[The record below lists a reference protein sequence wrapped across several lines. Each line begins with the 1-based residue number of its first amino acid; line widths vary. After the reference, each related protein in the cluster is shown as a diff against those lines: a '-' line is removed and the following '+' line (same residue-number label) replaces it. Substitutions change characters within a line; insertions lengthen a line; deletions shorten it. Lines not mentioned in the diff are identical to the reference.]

1 MNRRQLLGCA
11 LAIPAVSVAGMPE
24 PDWEATDCI
33 ALNVRTDIFDERMV
47 GRAVF
52 SMGAYEELLVKLKK
66 KAWHEFMYE
75 NERHRIRVTNLVL
88 DAGRP
93 YNAVVVIVEGRL
105 L

>member
-24 PDWEATDCI
+24 PNWAATNCVT
-33 ALNVRTDIFDERMV
+33 LNVRTDIFNKVQV

-52 SMGAYEELLVKLKK
+52 SMGAYEDLLVKQKK

-75 NERHRIRVTNLVL
+75 DEHWRIRVTNLML
-88 DAGRP
+88 DAG
-93 YNAVVVIVEGRL
+93 NFGVVVIVEGRL